1 MSKREWDEEDEEEDE
16 EEDSASGEETS
27 ESDGD
32 GPPSEEVLG
41 AREREELQA
50 RLIEEERGY
59 FNVTQSRSA
68 SLIFILPLLIV
79 YEIGV
84 IVYRA
89 DINGVAAIVKS
100 PITYLKQNPVELVGT
115 GGMILITSVLIG
127 LVVGAIWHIGRL
139 GALRL
144 RIFAGM
150 LAESAL
156 YALLLGPFALIP
168 VTGQAQWGGFEP
180 QMSNVME
187 KIVIAT
193 GAGLYEEFLFRFIIL
208 GLLYFLLKELT
219 ELSTAWAAIWSLL
232 LSSALFSGLHLI
244 GPEESMSFGAF
255 NYRLSAGFLLG
266 LIFLWRGLGI
276 AAWTHTL
283 YDVYILCFSEGGGA
297 AGAGG

>member
-1 MSKREWDEEDEEEDE
+1 VSKREWDEEDEEEEEEE
-16 EEDSASGEETS
+16 EEDSSSEETS
-27 ESDGD
+27 ETGEE

-41 AREREELQA
+41 AKEREELQA

-59 FNVTQSRSA
+59 FSVTQSRSA
-68 SLIFILPLLIV
+68 SLIFILPLLII

-100 PITYLKQNPVELVGT
+100 PITYLRQNPIEMIGA
-115 GGMILITSVLIG
+115 GGMILVTALLIG
-127 LVVGAIWHIGRL
+127 LVAGAIWHIGRL

-150 LAESAL
+150 LAESAV
-156 YALLLGPFALIP
+156 YALLLGPFALMP
-168 VTGQAQWGGFEP
+168 VTGQVQWGGFEP
-180 QMSNVME
+180 QMSNFME
-187 KIVIAT
+187 KVVIAT

-208 GLLYFLLKELT
+208 GLLYYLLKELT

-244 GPEESMSFGAF
+244 GPESMSFGAF

-283 YDVYILCFSEGGGA
+283 YDVYVLCFSEGGGA
-297 AGAGG
+297 A